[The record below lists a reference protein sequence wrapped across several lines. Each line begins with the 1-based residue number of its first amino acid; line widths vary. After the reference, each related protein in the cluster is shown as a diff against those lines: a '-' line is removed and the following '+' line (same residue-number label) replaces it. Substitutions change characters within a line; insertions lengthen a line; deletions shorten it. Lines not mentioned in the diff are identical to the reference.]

1 MTRNMKVK
9 SLRDMSDLMAEALS
23 HFMESIMIISRDY
36 IIPAAFNIVTILT
49 S

>member
-9 SLRDMSDLMAEALS
+9 SLRDMSDLMAEALRQLGDINAL
-23 HFMESIMIISRDY
+23 HN
-36 IIPAAFNIVTILT
+36 NIDGFDV

>member
-9 SLRDMSDLMAEALS
+9 SSRDMSDLIAEALRQLGD
-23 HFMESIMIISRDY
+23 INVLY
-36 IIPAAFNIVTILT
+36 NNIDGFDV